1 MDGDG
6 ALLLLAGHLAGH
18 GETGSVRLV
27 DPVLPSFL
35 GRFQDFE
42 PVGYA
47 AAALG
52 GWNVS
57 VRVGG
62 GFVHFSRGRRAG
74 WAARYRLGN
83 PFAPLSVAAL
93 LQGRQSLEN

>member
-6 ALLLLAGHLAGH
+6 ALLLLAGHLARY
-18 GETGSVRLV
+18 GEAGSVRLV

-62 GFVHFSRGRRAG
+62 GFVHLGRGRRAG
-74 WAARYRLGN
+74 WAAHRLGN

-93 LQGRQSLEN
+93 LQGCQP